1 MNTYKLGY
9 YPPFPTPGPHPISKY
24 WRNAGPGEGGAN
36 GAKSVPDH
44 LFYSEQIRNGVGNK
58 CHLWLILIDGKLS
71 KNIQDIKLRCLTQL
85 FIIDEKNHRV

>member
-1 MNTYKLGY
+1 MQTRG
-9 YPPFPTPGPHPISKY
+9 
-24 WRNAGPGEGGAN
+24 GERGAN

-71 KNIQDIKLRCLTQL
+71 KIAHKIHIFCYKTFIKSKLKNVHSLNVSCL
-85 FIIDEKNHRV
+85 IISKK